1 MGNDT
6 ENIGTFTA
14 KNFYIKYVGPRR
26 KAKEKRASIHCESKM
41 EKQDLQPRE
50 SWLQNSNSTTS

>member
-26 KAKEKRASIHCESKM
+26 KTKEKRASIHCETKM

-50 SWLQNSNSTTS
+50 SR